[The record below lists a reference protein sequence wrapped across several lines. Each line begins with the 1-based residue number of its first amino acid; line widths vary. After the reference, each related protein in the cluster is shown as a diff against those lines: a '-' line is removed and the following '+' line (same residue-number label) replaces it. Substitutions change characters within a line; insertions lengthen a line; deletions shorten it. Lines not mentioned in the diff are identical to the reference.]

1 MSRYRGPIRLVIL
14 DISGTI
20 CDGPADLRHL
30 YPNDD
35 GLAVKGPVIVFEK
48 MFQKY
53 KMDVDWATIRR
64 PMGKFKKEHLREI
77 LEIPHV
83 TEQFQH
89 VHKRPWNDND
99 VNEMFDIFR
108 PEMAKIAVTDDLI
121 RPFDGVKQAIHEL
134 QSAGIFVG
142 CDTGYSQEACEAIY
156 EKLSSK
162 HGITFDVVAD
172 SENVRG
178 RPTPFLVYDCMTK
191 ANVYPPA
198 AVVKADDIKAGVQEG
213 ANSGAWTVGLH
224 ATGADRYETLRD
236 AGADYVLP
244 AARYLPGLIFA
255 EIQPRLL
262 RGARPGEHSVSIE
275 PHSAQNAAGLARHPA
290 AEKRKLKIAS

>member
-1 MSRYRGPIRLVIL
+1 MSRYSGPIRLVIL
-14 DISGTI
+14 DISGTV
-20 CDGPADLRHL
+20 CDGPADLRHI

-83 TEQFQH
+83 GEQFQR

-108 PEMAKIAVTDDLI
+108 PEMAKVAVTDELI
-121 RPFDGVKQAIHEL
+121 EPFEGVKDAIREL

-142 CDTGYSQEACEAIY
+142 CDTGYSKEACEAIY
-156 EKLSSK
+156 AALSAR

-172 SENVRG
+172 SENTRG

-191 ANVYPPA
+191 VNVYPPA
-198 AVVKADDIKAGVQEG
+198 AVVKADDIKAGIQEG
-213 ANSGAWTVGLH
+213 ANSGAWTVGLY
-224 ATGADRYETLRD
+224 ATGADNYETLRD

-244 AARYLPGLIFA
+244 GTRYLPQLIFS

-262 RGARPGEHSVSIE
+262 RGAQPGELRPAVE
-275 PHSAQNAAGLARHPA
+275 PHTAQNAAGLMRHPTIA
-290 AEKRKLKIAS
+290 KKKLKAVG